1 VDNLASGL
9 AYLESMLLRR
19 SIDRFPAKSC
29 LIVVLVFAAKKEVP
43 ATHARTVAAPV
54 PSPPAKHALYRRG
67 QEPPAHGALHRAVP
81 TRFKSSGALDRA
93 RPPLQSILSRPEVTA
108 KRPRPLSPGQCRVH
122 ETGVSMIADYV
133 LQDGKRLGMRRVT
146 SLDTAFVDDLFKK
159 LLHKRKRMPM
169 TTRFWSNAGQGTA
182 EAYRETRFEDLN
194 LDTRRG

>member
-54 PSPPAKHALYRRG
+54 PSPPAKHALYRGGR
-67 QEPPAHGALHRAVP
+67 EHPAHGALHRVVP
-81 TRFKSSGALDRA
+81 YPLQKFLA
-93 RPPLQSILSRPEVTA
+93 RLTLLGSLQSILSRQEVTA

-122 ETGVSMIADYV
+122 ETGISMIADYV

-159 LLHKRKRMPM
+159 LLHKKEKDADDNEVLVER
-169 TTRFWSNAGQGTA
+169 
-182 EAYRETRFEDLN
+182 RERHS
-194 LDTRRG
+194 